1 MEPTLDQVRQELAEI
16 HEQLLLLPAD
26 DFSRRSDLRER
37 QNELRQLSH
46 KLAEGRPLHDAGVL
60 RAAFDR
66 LQTLRDDLLEKRI
79 STGSATSVGDAG
91 IESDFTAL
99 VNKAI
104 EAGIG
109 IDEVEARLQEIVRQ
123 MRNSS

>member
-1 MEPTLDQVRQELAEI
+1 MEPTLDQARLELAEI
-16 HEQLLLLPAD
+16 HEQLLSLPAD
-26 DFSRRSDLRER
+26 DFSRRSDPKER
-37 QNELRQLSH
+37 QNALRQLSH
-46 KLAEGRPLHDAGVL
+46 ELVEGQPLHDAGVL

-66 LQTLRDDLLEKRI
+66 LQALRDDLLQKRI
-79 STGSATSVGDAG
+79 STGSATSMGDAG

-109 IDEVEARLQEIVRQ
+109 IDEVEARIQEIVRQ
-123 MRNSS
+123 MRTSS

>member
-16 HEQLLLLPAD
+16 HEQLLSLPAD
-26 DFSRRSDLRER
+26 DFSRRSDLKER

-46 KLAEGRPLHDAGVL
+46 KLVEGGPLHDAGVL

-66 LQTLRDDLLEKRI
+66 LQTLRDHLLEKRI

-91 IESDFTAL
+91 IESEFTAL

-123 MRNSS
+123 MRNSY